1 MLFARGR
8 LRASSTIETSMR
20 SMIEDTGVVVQ
31 EITPEI
37 AALAT
42 AFPDSYPQ
50 DPADRLIDATARCLG
65 LPLVTRDQ
73 RVLDSALLK
82 TIW

>member
-8 LRASSTIETSMR
+8 LRAPGTIENSVR
-20 SMIEDTGVVVQ
+20 SMIEATGVIIH

-42 AFPDSYPQ
+42 AFPDDYPQ
-50 DPADRLIDATARCLG
+50 DPADRLIGAPPD
-65 LPLVTRDQ
+65 PLVYR
-73 RVLDSALLK
+73 
-82 TIW
+82 W